1 MSFLTH
7 FQLPDR
13 YETGIQLLTSLRQT
27 DSMHISN
34 HIHEWKQRQR
44 MIKVI
49 IPDIL
54 LAEWFTKSLLPPITH
69 NVAMGGT
76 VTEE

>member
-7 FQLPDR
+7 FQLPIR
-13 YETGIQLLTSLRQT
+13 YETGTELLTSLHQI
-27 DSMHISN
+27 DSVHISD
-34 HIHEWKQRQR
+34 HIYEWRRRQG

-54 LAEWFTKSLLPPITH
+54 LAEWFTKSLLPPIARD
-69 NVAMGGT
+69 VAMGGT
-76 VTEE
+76 VTE